1 MTTNYT
7 LTLTDKHLTI
17 IQEAL
22 NLYFRLGIGQVDD
35 LKQHLE
41 ANTLRITTGTEVCD
55 VEDALYVLDKR
66 LAGCGIA
73 NATAQVKDACFI
85 HGTITHKL
93 AWDGAIERGI
103 TDSHDNRFWSEM
115 FQVWF
120 DKPTNY
126 GTLAAIEI
134 NKVED

>member
-7 LTLTDKHLTI
+7 LTLTNKHLAI

-22 NLYFRLGIGQVDD
+22 NLYFRLGIGQVTD

-41 ANTLRITTGTEVCD
+41 ANTLRITTGTDRCD

-66 LAGCGIA
+66 LAGCGIT
-73 NATAQVKDACFI
+73 NATDRVRDACFI
-85 HGTITHKL
+85 HDVIRHKL
-93 AWDGAIERGI
+93 AWDDAIEQGI
-103 TDSHDNRFWSEM
+103 TDSYDNRIWPEM

-126 GTLAAIEI
+126 GTLPAIEI

>member
-7 LTLTDKHLTI
+7 LTLTNKHLAI

-22 NLYFRLGIGQVDD
+22 NLYFRLGLGQVND
-35 LKQHLE
+35 LNLHIE
-41 ANTLRITTGTEVCD
+41 ENTATRVTSTELCGI
-55 VEDALYVLDKR
+55 EDALYVLDKR
-66 LAGCGIA
+66 LAGCGIT
-73 NATAQVKDACFI
+73 NATDRVRDACFI
-85 HGTITHKL
+85 HDVIRHKL
-93 AWDGAIERGI
+93 AWHDAIERGI
-103 TDSHDNRFWSEM
+103 TDSYDNRIWPEM

-126 GTLAAIEI
+126 GTLPAIEI